1 MLQHAGAVGSLM
13 RLALVLVAF
22 SACTNPAESADAGVD
37 SAVVVTCDG
46 EPATALAACDS
57 IVRTGR
63 FELRA
68 KLVEAEGPGCAEFI
82 SYDYDWD
89 TFQQACLPGCT
100 CYGSAD
106 TYAGACH
113 GTNQFRCGANGG
125 QPLDTCSWTYTAPN
139 HACGTCTRVL
149 VPGNTKCGYTASLD
163 VRE

>member
-1 MLQHAGAVGSLM
+1 M

-22 SACTNPAESADAGVD
+22 SACTNPVESADAGAD
-37 SAVVVTCDG
+37 SGVVTCDG
-46 EPATALAACDS
+46 EPAAALATCDG
-57 IVRTGR
+57 IMRTGR

-68 KLVEAEGPGCAEFI
+68 KLIEAEGPGCADSI

-89 TFQQACLPGCT
+89 TFQQACLPSCT

-113 GTNQFRCGANGG
+113 GTTQFRCGANGSM
-125 QPLDTCSWTYTAPN
+125 PLDTCSWTYTAPN

-149 VPGNTKCGYTASLD
+149 QNFAKCGYTASLD
-163 VRE
+163 VRS